1 MTRSSRATTNFDF
14 LITDDTDNSKVYET
28 HNGRELKID
37 VGPRGLW
44 SVTSTSGGKPCAP
57 CNSLYT
63 TFKLAEQAVKAYLR
77 DTAK

>member
-1 MTRSSRATTNFDF
+1 MYDIGNEEDVSVTYR
-14 LITDDTDNSKVYET
+14 T

-63 TFKLAEQAVKAYLR
+63 SFKLAEQAVKAYLR